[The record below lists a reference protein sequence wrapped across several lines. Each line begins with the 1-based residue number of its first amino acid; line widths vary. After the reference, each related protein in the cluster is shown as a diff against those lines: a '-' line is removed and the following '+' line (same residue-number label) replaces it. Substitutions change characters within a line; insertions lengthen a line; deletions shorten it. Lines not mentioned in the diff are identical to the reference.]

1 MHRARGPATGI
12 TTRPIARARRGG
24 LARVLLGGAVAG
36 LTGII
41 GGCLF
46 QSPALA
52 HDARI
57 EVATTKMRLKL
68 GKAGKGVF
76 VFVGTAPGLRPNP
89 KEHPALA
96 GVTLL
101 VSGRGAESTGRSALI
116 ELDPLLWTSG
126 GGIGRTWYTY
136 SDKRGSRGGIRKVV
150 LARDRIVV
158 HGGRLPWM
166 GAAAFDSVAVLL
178 RLGDEW
184 YCADASGAM
193 RPRKGF
199 FARDAA
205 APAGCPEET
214 CGNGVH
220 ELGEQC
226 DDGNLGNEDGCSPV
240 CRLASC
246 DGRPG
251 FAGTWDALQW
261 VFQQRGCTAAACHGG
276 PAGQGALDLSTN
288 VAYDNL
294 FEVPSSGS
302 AYMRVAPGAPRRSS
316 LYLKLAKGRDPDGV
330 DIAGAAMPSGLPPLD
345 ADILEAL
352 RMWIYAGAP
361 QTGTVEGTERL
372 LDACLPEPQPITI
385 TPLPPP
391 APDEGVQFEMPPF
404 PLSASSETEVC
415 FASYYDFTDLVPARF
430 KDPTGQF
437 FYVNGDELRQDP
449 QSHHLQL
456 LYPGVPEARVHDPAF
471 GAWTCKG
478 GDRHGKPCEPLD
490 LASCGSGLCG
500 SEPQQSV
507 ACIGFG
513 PRENAI
519 RIFGRMIGGSQT
531 AQAYNPGRPG
541 FYGLIPLKGVLYW
554 NSHAF
559 NLTGYDH
566 VMHARLN
573 KHFTED
579 LRFQQL
585 GFNDLSTI
593 YLAAGT
599 PPFTERT
606 VCASWTVPQG
616 ARLLWLS
623 SHTHR
628 HGRHFWV
635 DTADDTRLYESFT
648 YEDPVTA
655 NFDPPLA
662 FDSPSPES
670 RTLEYCA
677 RFNNGVAADGSP
689 DAETVRRSSTT
700 PPNGTA
706 CQPTACVA
714 GRLGAPCA
722 GVGDNAT
729 CDSTPGAGDGSCDA
743 CAMTEGVSTE
753 DTMFLLFA
761 GYVLGDTTE

>member
-1 MHRARGPATGI
+1 M
-12 TTRPIARARRGG
+12 
-24 LARVLLGGAVAG
+24 LARVLLCAG
-36 LTGII
+36 IALLDSAI
-41 GGCLF
+41 GDHSGHPRAF
-46 QSPALA
+46 A

-57 EVATTKMRLKL
+57 GVATTKLRLKL
-68 GKAGKGVF
+68 GKAGKGTF
-76 VFVGTAPGLRPNP
+76 VFAGTAPGLRPNP
-89 KEHPALA
+89 KEHPGLA

-101 VSGRGAESTGRSALI
+101 VSGRGTEGTGRSALI
-116 ELDPLLWTSG
+116 ELDPLLWRSG
-126 GGIGRTWYTY
+126 GSVERTRYIY

-150 LARDRIVV
+150 LAPDRIVV
-158 HGGRLPWM
+158 RGGRLPWM
-166 GAAAFDSVAVLL
+166 GMAAMDSVAVLL

-184 YCADASGAM
+184 YCADAPGAV
-193 RPRKGF
+193 RRNKRFIGF
-199 FARDAA
+199 AARDAA
-205 APAGCPEET
+205 APGHCPEET
-214 CGNGVH
+214 CGNAVH

-226 DDGNLGNEDGCSPV
+226 DDGNLAADDGCTPACV
-240 CRLASC
+240 FDSC
-246 DGRPG
+246 DGLG
-251 FAGTWDALQW
+251 FAGTWDALQA
-261 VFQQRGCTAAACHGG
+261 VFAQHGCTAAACHGG
-276 PAGQGALDLSTN
+276 VPGQGNLDLSADA
-288 VAYDNL
+288 AYRNL

-302 AYMRVAPGAPRRSS
+302 AYARVAPGAPRRSS
-316 LYLKLAKGRDPDGV
+316 LYLKLAKARDPDGV
-330 DIAGAAMPSGLPPLD
+330 DIPGAAMPSSLPPLE
-345 ADILEAL
+345 ADVLEAL

-361 QTGTVEGTERL
+361 ESGTVEGTEHL
-372 LDACLPEPQPITI
+372 LDACLPEPRPITI
-385 TPLPPP
+385 TPLAPPR
-391 APDEGVQFEMPPF
+391 PDKGVQFEMPPF
-404 PLSASSETEVC
+404 PLAASSETEVC

-456 LYPGVPEARVHDPAF
+456 IYPGVPETRIHDAAF
-471 GAWTCKG
+471 GSWTCKG
-478 GDRHGKPCEPLD
+478 GERHGKRCEPLD
-490 LASCGSGLCG
+490 LGSCGAGLCG

-513 PRENAI
+513 PRDYAVGI
-519 RIFGRMIGGSQT
+519 LGGAIGGSQT

-566 VMHARLN
+566 LMHARLN
-573 KHFTED
+573 KHFTAD

-606 VCASWTVPQG
+606 VCASWVVPQG

-628 HGRHFWV
+628 HGRHFW
-635 DTADDTRLYESFT
+635 ADAADGTRLYESFT

-655 NFDPPLA
+655 DFDPPLL
-662 FDSPSPES
+662 FDSPTAES

-677 RFNNGVAADGSP
+677 RVNNGVAPDGSP
-689 DAETVRRSSTT
+689 DPETVRRSSTT

-706 CQPTACVA
+706 CQPTACAA
-714 GRLGAPCA
+714 GRVGAPCA
-722 GVGDNAT
+722 GIGDHAA
-729 CDSTPGAGDGSCDA
+729 CDSTPGTGDGSCDA
-743 CAMTEGVSTE
+743 CAMTAGVSTE
-753 DTMFLLFA
+753 DTMFLFFA
-761 GYVLGDTTE
+761 GYVMGDIAE